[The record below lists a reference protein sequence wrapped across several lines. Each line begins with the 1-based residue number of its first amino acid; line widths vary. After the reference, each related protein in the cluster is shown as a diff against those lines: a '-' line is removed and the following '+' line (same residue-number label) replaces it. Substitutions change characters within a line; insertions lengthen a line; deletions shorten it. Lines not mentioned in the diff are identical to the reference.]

1 MIVGVIGSGGREH
14 SICEALYK
22 SKDIDK
28 IFCFPGNAG
37 TATTSQNIDIDIN
50 DYEKLKKFNCKI
62 VPIYI
67 QTIDKFNYKLK
78 VNNPIDFNKT
88 ESIQSITDK
97 LNIVLEEMILKNPEQ
112 WIWSH
117 NRWK

>member
-50 DYEKLKKFNCKI
+50 DYEKLKKFGVSI

-67 QTIDKFNYKLK
+67 ERFEEIKFKMIVYE
-78 VNNPIDFNKT
+78 PIYFTKDSSVK
-88 ESIQSITDK
+88 IITNK
-97 LNIVLEEMILKNPEQ
+97 LNKILEKMILKNPEQ